1 MKKVIKLIA
10 VVVTALSLG
19 TVKGSNT
26 QATTKSTHKPY
37 IALHTHI
44 RTFKEDG
51 ERNYVYTI
59 NLKKASYVKWVA
71 HKDKA
76 DQVSGL
82 TIYMT
87 TKEPQS
93 KLKQNKVVGH
103 SCLVHNMIYRV
114 QDLRRGNEITRI
126 VTVSTI
132 DGRPMP
138 WDIAYNSDKSNQT
151 KKIILAFGSSVGY

>member
-1 MKKVIKLIA
+1 MKKIIKLIA
-10 VVVTALSLG
+10 VVVTVLSLG

-44 RTFKEDG
+44 QTFKEDG

-71 HKDKA
+71 HKNKEG
-76 DQVSGL
+76 QVSGL
-82 TIYMT
+82 TVYMT
-87 TKEPQS
+87 TNEPQS
-93 KLKQNKVVGH
+93 KLKQNKIVGH
-103 SCLVHNMIYRV
+103 SRLVHNMMYHV
-114 QDLRRGNEITRI
+114 QDLRQNNKITRV

-132 DGRPMP
+132 DGRPMH
-138 WDIAYNSDKSNQT
+138 
-151 KKIILAFGSSVGY
+151 

>member
-10 VVVTALSLG
+10 VVVTILSLG
-19 TVKGSNT
+19 TVKSSNT

-44 RTFKEDG
+44 QTFKEDG

-71 HKDKA
+71 HKNKEG
-76 DQVSGL
+76 QVSGL
-82 TIYMT
+82 TVYMT
-87 TKEPQS
+87 TNESQS
-93 KLKQNKVVGH
+93 KLKQNKIVGH
-103 SCLVHNMIYRV
+103 SRLVHNMVYHV
-114 QDLRRGNEITRI
+114 QDLRRGNRITRV
-126 VTVSTI
+126 VTISTI

-138 WDIAYNSDKSNQT
+138 WDIAYNSDKSNKT